1 VAGERAAAAGST
13 KLVEGAGDGLASSA
27 VSAAAACAALGAL
40 SVRPPL
46 CARMWSEATE
56 DAVMDAEA
64 EVAAANVRWFGSV
77 RSPEGQ
83 RSGGVAGAEAEE
95 VAGAK
100 YAHLHSG
107 ASRFD
112 PPARRASRE
121 LLAKPLSPRS
131 PGAAREHVYD
141 LSLTGMVSLG
151 RREDPTI
158 VLVRRGGR
166 AVGVCQSRRGCHA
179 GGEPFD

>member
-1 VAGERAAAAGST
+1 ME
-13 KLVEGAGDGLASSA
+13 
-27 VSAAAACAALGAL
+27 
-40 SVRPPL
+40 
-46 CARMWSEATE
+46 
-56 DAVMDAEA
+56 AEA
-64 EVAAANVRWFGSV
+64 EAAAANVRWFGSV
-77 RSPEGQ
+77 RSPDGQ
-83 RSGGVAGAEAEE
+83 RSGGVARAAPQE
-95 VAGAK
+95 VSGAK

-112 PPARRASRE
+112 PPGRRASRE

-166 AVGVCQSRRGCHA
+166 AVGVCQARRGSPCPGRA
-179 GGEPFD
+179 S